1 MLPFEGRVTEDWIQ
15 SGIEDH
21 IYVTT
26 NVRKHFPREEWS
38 TAKNRRLEV
47 DSLME

>member
-21 IYVTT
+21 IYETT
-26 NVRKHFPREEWS
+26 NV
-38 TAKNRRLEV
+38 
-47 DSLME
+47 